1 MCGREMQ
8 SLGLTLLALGG
19 IPGPSPSAFLGI
31 THYCAPGSYLQSGAM
46 KDNTLSQ
53 THTLAQSH
61 PLPNGDIGAQ
71 LWRGPS
77 NHENGGTWGCSRSH
91 NR

>member
-8 SLGLTLLALGG
+8 SLVLTLLVLGG
-19 IPGPSPSAFLGI
+19 IPGPSPSAVLGT
-31 THYCAPGSYLQSGAM
+31 THYCVPSSYLQSGSM
-46 KDNTLSQ
+46 KDDALSQ
-53 THTLAQSH
+53 THTLAQNH

-71 LWRGPS
+71 LWREWGD
-77 NHENGGTWGCSRSH
+77 GGCSRPH

>member
-1 MCGREMQ
+1 MCGRETQ

-19 IPGPSPSAFLGI
+19 IPGPSLSAFVGT
-31 THYCAPGSYLQSGAM
+31 THYCVPGSYLQSGSM
-46 KDNTLSQ
+46 KDYALSQ

-61 PLPNGDIGAQ
+61 PLPNGDIRAQ

-77 NHENGGTWGCSRSH
+77 NHENGGTWGCSRPH